1 MEAIIGYLFEPFSFT
16 FMQRGLAA
24 AVMVGIVGGVIGCYV
39 VLKGM
44 AFLGDALAHAILPG
58 IAIAYISG
66 QALFWGAIIAGII
79 SAVGI
84 SFLSRQERFR
94 EDTSIG
100 VIFAAMFGLGIAL
113 ISTIRGYAGDLTH
126 LLFGNILG
134 VSQGDL
140 FLTAGLGL
148 GVLLLVFL
156 FYKELLVI
164 SFDPVHAAALRLP
177 IRWLDLLLVV
187 MIAVTVVVAL
197 QTVGV
202 ALVVAMLVTPAAT
215 ASMLTKRLLIMMII
229 AAALGAVSG
238 LIGLYASYWLN
249 VASGAAIVLAAT
261 AFFLLAL
268 VFAPQRGLL
277 WQRIQG
283 KRA

>member
-66 QALFWGAIIAGII
+66 QALFWGAIIAGIL

-84 SFLSRQERFR
+84 SFLSRQERFK

-113 ISTIRGYAGDLTH
+113 LNHTLVAVGKPDYVLTPER
-126 LLFGNILG
+126 LQEAYGG
-134 VSQGDL
+134 Q
-140 FLTAGLGL
+140 LT
-148 GVLLLVFL
+148 VF
-156 FYKELLVI
+156 E
-164 SFDPVHAAALRLP
+164 SDEAR
-177 IRWLDLLLVV
+177 LVV
-187 MIAVTVVVAL
+187 PHTH
-197 QTVGV
+197 GECC
-202 ALVVAMLVTPAAT
+202 
-215 ASMLTKRLLIMMII
+215 
-229 AAALGAVSG
+229 
-238 LIGLYASYWLN
+238 
-249 VASGAAIVLAAT
+249 
-261 AFFLLAL
+261 
-268 VFAPQRGLL
+268 
-277 WQRIQG
+277 
-283 KRA
+283 

>member
-66 QALFWGAIIAGII
+66 QALFWGAIIAGIL

-84 SFLSRQERFR
+84 SFLSRQERFK

-140 FLTAGLGL
+140 LLTAGLGL
-148 GVLLLVFL
+148 VVLVLVFL

-164 SFDPVHAAALRLP
+164 SFDAVHAAALRLP

-215 ASMLTKRLLIMMII
+215 ASMLTKRLLVMMVI

-268 VFAPQRGLL
+268 ILAPQRGLL
-277 WQRIQG
+277 WQRFPG
-283 KRA
+283 KRT